1 MRKFTDSKLLIA
13 SHNKGKVREIG
24 DLLKPFGLEVVSASD
39 LNIEEPEET
48 EDTFEGNALLK
59 AVYCTK
65 HSNLP
70 SLADDSGLVV
80 PALEGAPGIYS
91 ARWAGPERDFTKAM
105 NRVEKELKD
114 KTDHSAH
121 FICSL
126 AIAWPDGDS
135 KVFTGRLDG
144 RLIFPPRGE
153 HGFGYDPIFIANGYN
168 ITTGQMKPEQ
178 KHAISHRAHAFKQ
191 LVEACF
197 DNK

>member
-114 KTDHSAH
+114 K
-121 FICSL
+121 
-126 AIAWPDGDS
+126 
-135 KVFTGRLDG
+135 K
-144 RLIFPPRGE
+144 E
-153 HGFGYDPIFIANGYN
+153 
-168 ITTGQMKPEQ
+168 
-178 KHAISHRAHAFKQ
+178 
-191 LVEACF
+191 
-197 DNK
+197 